1 MRLERGIDGDLNNRL
16 AGKAGKLKRSNV
28 SASQAVSRNKRKF
41 YSKFNKRCD
50 YVLLCLH
57 RDRKIKGH
65 ILHIGQLK
73 VINVRVGVLI
83 CLDHV
88 LIETIDLNI
97 VKKFVSIVRK
107 ILTFSKQLSRQ
118 SRLSKSL
125 D

>member
-1 MRLERGIDGDLNNRL
+1 MEVKRDKMRLERGIDEDLNNRL

-73 VINVRVGVLI
+73 VINVSLEASTV
-83 CLDHV
+83 
-88 LIETIDLNI
+88 ETNQD
-97 VKKFVSIVRK
+97 R
-107 ILTFSKQLSRQ
+107 
-118 SRLSKSL
+118 